1 MHIWISIY
9 ILHEGVKWGLFLSG
23 EANWFKESD
32 FGREKSE
39 IWERLMDCSLPQRN
53 STQIIDSF
61 SRWNYQKWCLERD
74 VYFSTCCLSQAS
86 LCSFSP
92 LLYFLQF
99 PEDTLL
105 LSSSR
110 KPASCIAWISPVSWR
125 QNCETIKFLSFIF
138 PVPLHFAEEKSELPL
153 SLNRFLHFFLLFK
166 FSFYFFTPFI
176 LLKLLYTA

>member
-105 LSSSR
+105 LSKTCLLHCLYLSSFLKTKLR
-110 KPASCIAWISPVSWR
+110 NYCIPIFYISCVSPLSWREKMNFLLPWTKSCI
-125 QNCETIKFLSFIF
+125 SF
-138 PVPLHFAEEKSELPL
+138 H
-153 SLNRFLHFFLLFK
+153 LLA
-166 FSFYFFTPFI
+166 FSFH
-176 LLKLLYTA
+176 